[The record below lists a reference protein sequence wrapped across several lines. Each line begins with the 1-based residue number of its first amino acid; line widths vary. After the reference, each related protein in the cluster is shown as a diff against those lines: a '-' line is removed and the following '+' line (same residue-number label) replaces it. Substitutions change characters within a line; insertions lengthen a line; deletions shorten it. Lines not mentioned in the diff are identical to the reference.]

1 MHGNELLLVKIFTH
15 HVMCLDDAPL
25 FVGAIGAGGG
35 AGEPKIPI
43 KKSKHIF
50 NCCINFNQKKNQSQ
64 EITRHACH

>member
-50 NCCINFNQKKNQSQ
+50 N
-64 EITRHACH
+64 